1 MSSDPGAPDI
11 KEVFSNDSSKLD
23 KDQTHYNLIPTS
35 DQPTQHEHREKPEAI
50 HNIQRSISRQETT
63 LSSIMNLIGDNQDQ
77 SSFPYDVTDI
87 SFDEFTAG

>member
-35 DQPTQHEHREKPEAI
+35 DQPTQHEHREKPENPQYSTI
-50 HNIQRSISRQETT
+50 HFAAGDH
-63 LSSIMNLIGDNQDQ
+63 LIINN
-77 SSFPYDVTDI
+77 
-87 SFDEFTAG
+87 EFNR